1 MSSRVT
7 NKTYKVKVKEDYD
20 AKEGY
25 FQYVEIPDELLQELG
40 WKEGDKLNLS
50 VKLGDNGNVIVVTRA

>member
-7 NKTYKVKVKEDYD
+7 NKTYKVKIKEDYD
-20 AKEGY
+20 VKEGY

-40 WKEGDKLNLS
+40 WEEGDKLNLS

>member
-20 AKEGY
+20 VKEGY

-40 WKEGDKLNLS
+40 WKEGDNLDFS
-50 VKLGDNGNVIVVTRA
+50 MKMGTNSNVIVVSKA

>member
-20 AKEGY
+20 VKEGY

-40 WKEGDKLNLS
+40 WKEDDKLNLS

>member
-1 MSSRVT
+1 MSSRVD
-7 NKTYKVKVKEDYD
+7 NKVYKTKIKQDWD
-20 AKEGY
+20 ANQGY
-25 FQYVEIPDELLQELG
+25 FEYVELPQELLDELG

>member
-20 AKEGY
+20 VKEGY

>member
-7 NKTYKVKVKEDYD
+7 NKTYTTKIKQDYD
-20 AKEGY
+20 VKEGY

>member
-7 NKTYKVKVKEDYD
+7 NKTYIAKIKQDYD
-20 AKEGY
+20 VKEGY
-25 FQYVEIPDELLQELG
+25 FQYIEIPDELLQELG